1 MRVKTAVD
9 FLTPV
14 KFILDWF
21 TTSKTQKKFHDALL
35 ANDYEFFFGED
46 FSNVTFFANKIDILS
61 VDLHKINLDCDNNF
75 YEDDPETVSN
85 ARLLIWRNEFEK
97 TQSIVKR

>member
-1 MRVKTAVD
+1 MCDETAD
-9 FLTPV
+9 DCLTV
-14 KFILDWF
+14 AKFVLDWF
-21 TTSKTQKKFHDALL
+21 IASKIMLYFPMVVYSFLMKILVTSH
-35 ANDYEFFFGED
+35 FF
-46 FSNVTFFANKIDILS
+46 VIDIPS